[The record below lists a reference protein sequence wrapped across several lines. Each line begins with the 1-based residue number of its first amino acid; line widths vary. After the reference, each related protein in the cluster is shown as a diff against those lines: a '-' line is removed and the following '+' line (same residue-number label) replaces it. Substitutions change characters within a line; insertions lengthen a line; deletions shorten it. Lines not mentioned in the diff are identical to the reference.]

1 MADKTPADQKPKG
14 AGQPNRI
21 NRLLKEKAQKD
32 YASLTN
38 MVVLSNVK
46 IDSEQNLEIRTELR
60 AKKLRLKMVRSR
72 LTMKAF
78 QELGLKDAQ
87 KLFLGPT
94 LIVDADDPVTC
105 AKVSV
110 ELVTKYKDSIK
121 LVGGI
126 LEGKLLNADEIKSLA
141 KSKTKP
147 EMIGDVVG
155 AAKSPGAKIAGAL
168 KGPGSKIAGAIK
180 ALVEK
185 LEKAGGE
192 AQPAA

>member
-1 MADKTPADQKPKG
+1 MADKRPADQKPKG

-21 NRLLKEKAQKD
+21 NRLLKDKAQKE

-38 MVVLSNVK
+38 MVVLSNLK

-94 LIVDADDPVTC
+94 LIVDAEDPVTC

-110 ELVTKYKDSIK
+110 ELVTKYKDAIK
-121 LVGGI
+121 LVGGV

-147 EMIGDVVG
+147 ELIGDVVG
-155 AAKSPGAKIAGAL
+155 AAKGPGARVAGAL

-185 LEKAGGE
+185 LEKAGG
-192 AQPAA
+192 APAA

>member
-1 MADKTPADQKPKG
+1 MADKTPAGQKPKG

-94 LIVDADDPVTC
+94 LIVDAEDPVTC

-110 ELVTKYKDSIK
+110 ELVTKYKDAIK

-141 KSKTKP
+141 KSRTKP

-185 LEKAGGE
+185 LEKAGG
-192 AQPAA
+192 APAA

>member
-1 MADKTPADQKPKG
+1 MADKRPADQKPKG

-21 NRLLKEKAQKD
+21 NRLLKEKAQKE
-32 YASLTN
+32 YEKLTN
-38 MVVLSNVK
+38 MVVLANLK
-46 IDSEQNLEIRTELR
+46 IDSEQNMEIRTELR
-60 AKKLRLKMVRSR
+60 AKKMRVKMVRSR

-94 LIVDADDPVTC
+94 MIVDAEDPVTC
-105 AKVSV
+105 AKVSM

-147 EMIGDVVG
+147 EMLADVVG
-155 AAKSPGAKIAGAL
+155 AAKGPGSRLAGAL
-168 KGPGSKIAGAIK
+168 KGPGGRIAGAIK

-185 LEKAGGE
+185 LEKAGG